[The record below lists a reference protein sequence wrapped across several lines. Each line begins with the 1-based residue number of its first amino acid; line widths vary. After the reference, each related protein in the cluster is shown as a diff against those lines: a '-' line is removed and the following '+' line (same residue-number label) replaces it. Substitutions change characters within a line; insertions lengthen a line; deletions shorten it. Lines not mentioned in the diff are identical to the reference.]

1 MNRFKDH
8 FVRFC
13 FSIFLILPPF
23 LLGGVYSHLG
33 TNLLIISILAAVS
46 LCFFTYLLI
55 YKKRVVISSA
65 TLLLLFVAGIAL
77 LQLIPLW
84 PSLLK
89 ILTPQ
94 GHYFHLTEGSG
105 ARPLTMSVP
114 DTLYSTMRIAV
125 LIFFSIII
133 ARTVYLGKK
142 LWKQAVIDTIIY
154 VSTAVIFISAALRI
168 VNAKSWLYGNL
179 RSPGF
184 LLDPI
189 LINPNHAAAFF
200 GISAL
205 LSLTSIYSTDFGR
218 KKIFYGSLFFLHS
231 IAVAATLSRGGI
243 LAFAVSLIFFIF
255 MKKAGSYEKEGAK
268 FYFSIIFFLLAAGVV
283 FHTGYA
289 LLEKEFDFKRDGY
302 FSKIEEIKTVREY
315 SSDFLITGSGL
326 GSFSKVYPY
335 YQDNPERRFTELEN
349 EPLQFVLENGVF
361 AAFAVFFILV
371 WLIVRGKRDSKRNSG
386 LISVLIFVL
395 MHNTVDFNL
404 HNFST
409 LFPVIAV
416 LVLVVEPVELVG
428 FKRIFLLSASI
439 AVIFA
444 VFLILSTEKG
454 RKMAGYS
461 ENYSYGELIYNYPA
475 DYSVPMNKAIEKLNS
490 SVAAEMSSAGQY
502 TSAAM
507 SKAPR
512 YYFTRYIAGN
522 YLLRLGSVEQALVLY
537 RKSIEQ
543 SGSKYPAILRKIY
556 QDLKN
561 AGIGEKITEVISVND
576 GNIIELEKFLFETSK
591 TDKVSLEYIH
601 SNENLFF
608 LSAIRSYIDKKEYD
622 AAERLILRIESS
634 GKGGDSKESKG
645 MILMYKGMILESRKE
660 HRAAFEHYL
669 KGAEIT
675 GSFHDHLRA
684 AYCALNLDK
693 AAVDKA
699 EIGVKSALL
708 KSSGNIAHYYKWLS
722 RREFMNDSFAD
733 GLKYLEKAADMSN
746 SPGWRFELANVYSRR
761 GMYYVSVKHLLK
773 IKKEHPA
780 FSTDTINLRI
790 EEEKKKLSDKE
801 QKNFKELMFGN

>member
-1 MNRFKDH
+1 
-8 FVRFC
+8 
-13 FSIFLILPPF
+13 
-23 LLGGVYSHLG
+23 
-33 TNLLIISILAAVS
+33 
-46 LCFFTYLLI
+46 
-55 YKKRVVISSA
+55 VISSA

-94 GHYFHLTEGSG
+94 GHYFHLIEGSG

-133 ARTVYLGKK
+133 AKTVYLGKK
-142 LWKQAVIDTIIY
+142 LWKQTVIDTIIFL
-154 VSTAVIFISAALRI
+154 STAVIFISAALRI

-184 LLDPI
+184 LLEPI

-205 LSLTSIYSTDFGR
+205 LALTSIYSTDFGR

-289 LLEKEFDFKRDGY
+289 LLEKEFDFKREGY

-315 SSDFLITGSGL
+315 AADFIITGSGM
-326 GSFSKVYPY
+326 GSFSKVYPH
-335 YQDNPERRFTELEN
+335 YQDDPERRFTELEN
-349 EPLQFVLENGVF
+349 EPLQFILENGIF

-371 WLIVRGKRDSKRNSG
+371 WLIVKGKRDSKRNSG

-416 LVLVVEPVELVG
+416 LVLVVEPVELTG
-428 FKRIFLLSASI
+428 FKRMFLLSASI
-439 AVIFA
+439 AVILLI
-444 VFLILSTEKG
+444 FLTLSTEKG

-475 DYSVPMNKAIEKLNS
+475 DYSVPMYKAIEKLNS
-490 SVAAEMSSAGQY
+490 SATAEMSSAGQY

-512 YYFTRYIAGN
+512 YYFTHYIAGN
-522 YLLRLGSVEQALVLY
+522 YMLRLGSVEQALVFY
-537 RKSIEQ
+537 RKSVEL
-543 SGSKYPAILRKIY
+543 SSDKYPVILRKIY
-556 QDLKN
+556 NDLKA
-561 AGIGEKITEVISVND
+561 AGLSGKITEVISIND
-576 GNIIELEKFLFETSK
+576 SNIIELERFLFETSK

-601 SNENLFF
+601 SNEDLFF
-608 LSAIRSYIDKKEYD
+608 LSAIKSYIDKKDHD
-622 AAERLILRIESS
+622 AADRLILRIESS
-634 GKGGDSKESKG
+634 RKEISKESKG

-660 HRAAFEHYL
+660 HRAAFEHYS

-693 AAVDKA
+693 TAVDKA
-699 EIGVKSALL
+699 ETGVKSALL

-722 RREFMNDSFAD
+722 RREFMDDSFAD

-746 SPGWRFELANVYSRR
+746 NPGWRFELANVYSRR

-780 FSTDTINLRI
+780 FITDSINRRI

-801 QKNFKELMFGN
+801 QKNFKELMLGN